1 MPAPSGPD
9 DQPPVPTEID
19 ADTDAAPDGDVVADA
34 GGRGRWRSLAG
45 RVGAAARA
53 AHAASVPF

>member
-9 DQPPVPTEID
+9 DRPPVPAETDSDID
-19 ADTDAAPDGDVVADA
+19 AAADEAAAESG
-34 GGRGRWRSLAG
+34 GRWRSLAG